1 MERQGIEAALPSRRC
16 LSQCWHGVCQFKGTM
31 CSLASTG
38 KSLFTVENMC
48 GMSICGQPSCR
59 LQCSYAVFNSL
70 WPPTATSFKVTENTH
85 PVLLVPSTPMEM
97 VPQFLWDLMNLY
109 VPSPY
114 GERKVGAWYCR
125 APQNNIDSRT
135 VKAIQRQSP

>member
-1 MERQGIEAALPSRRC
+1 
-16 LSQCWHGVCQFKGTM
+16 M

-125 APQNNIDSRT
+125 APQNNRQPHSESYSETKSINTHLKEKHVSILVLGSSRL
-135 VKAIQRQSP
+135 VVIQPGRS